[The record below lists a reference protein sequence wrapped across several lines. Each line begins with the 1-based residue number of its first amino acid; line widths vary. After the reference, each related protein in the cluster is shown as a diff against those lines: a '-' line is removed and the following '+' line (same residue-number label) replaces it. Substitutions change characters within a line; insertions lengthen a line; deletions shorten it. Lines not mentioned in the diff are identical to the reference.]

1 MSYQSGTPRDPN
13 QLAQIIS
20 SNIQK
25 ITQQTSGIQR
35 IVNQLGTPQDT
46 TELRQQLQQKQLS
59 VNQLAKETDRFMKE
73 FGSLPVTTE
82 QRQRKIQKD
91 RLVNDFSNT
100 LAIFQKIQR
109 QAAQK
114 EKEFVARVRA
124 SSRVSGGFP
133 DDGFKGGNVL
143 PSESEPPSYVQT
155 QADAITEEDLMLI
168 KERETTIRQLESD
181 ILDINEIFKDLGM
194 MIHEQGDTIA
204 QVTKEDMYSCC
215 GSRNTCC
222 GDWINHLGIFEKVKI
237 FNYNL
242 TLYGQVSQTQIGT
255 SYALPNVIL
264 ATVVLD

>member
-194 MIHEQGDTIA
+194 MIHEQGDTIDSIEA
-204 QVTKEDMYSCC
+204 NVECADVHVQSATQQLARAADYQRK
-215 GSRNTCC
+215 SR
-222 GDWINHLGIFEKVKI
+222 KKI
-237 FNYNL
+237 CIL
-242 TLYGQVSQTQIGT
+242 VVVL
-255 SYALPNVIL
+255 VIL
-264 ATVVLD
+264 AVVIGLIIWASLRK